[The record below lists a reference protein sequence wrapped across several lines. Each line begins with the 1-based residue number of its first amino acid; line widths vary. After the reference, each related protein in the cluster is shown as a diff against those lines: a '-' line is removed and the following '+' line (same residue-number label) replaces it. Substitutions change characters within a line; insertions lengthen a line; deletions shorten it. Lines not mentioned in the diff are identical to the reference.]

1 MILFR
6 TVDREFLCKRR
17 KRCTDS
23 AAQIRRLLMCPCR
36 FLVLVEFLGER
47 YLYGSFCPEFS
58 FFTSPLLVNMWQ
70 YLVGWAHSNFTLSN
84 LHKRSPLMVSVALS
98 YTNSY
103 VNISTYINPLIL
115 SHPLGL
121 SDSASWFTGTS
132 PVIFCTCSYVQKSYP
147 LQEPE
152 APGYRSRHILYSF
165 LCIVS
170 PAIFPYFD
178 FCCTLIY

>member
-36 FLVLVEFLGER
+36 FLVLVELLGER
-47 YLYGSFCPEFS
+47 YLYGSFCTEFS

-84 LHKRSPLMVSVALS
+84 LHRRS
-98 YTNSY
+98 
-103 VNISTYINPLIL
+103 PLIL

-132 PVIFCTCSYVQKSYP
+132 PAIFSYFVPVPMYKRATPYRSQKHRGIVPAIFCTRSYVSSLPPYF
-147 LQEPE
+147 
-152 APGYRSRHILYSF
+152 HILISVA
-165 LCIVS
+165 L
-170 PAIFPYFD
+170 
-178 FCCTLIY
+178 

>member
-6 TVDREFLCKRR
+6 TVEREFLRKER

-23 AAQIRRLLMCPCR
+23 AAQIRRFFMCPCR
-36 FLVLVEFLGER
+36 FLILVEFLGER

-70 YLVGWAHSNFTLSN
+70 YLVGWAHSNSSLSN
-84 LHKRSPLMVSVALS
+84 LHRRS
-98 YTNSY
+98 
-103 VNISTYINPLIL
+103 PLIL

-121 SDSASWFTGTS
+121 SDSASWFTGL
-132 PVIFCTCSYVQKSYP
+132 CTCSYVQKSYP

-152 APGYRSRHILYSF
+152 APGYRSRDILYPF
-165 LCIVS
+165 LCILFISLVLQSS
-170 PAIFPYFD
+170 PMIG
-178 FCCTLIY
+178 TQR

>member
-6 TVDREFLCKRR
+6 TVKQEFLRKER

-23 AAQIRRLLMCPCR
+23 AAHIRRCLMCPCR

-84 LHKRSPLMVSVALS
+84 LHRRSPLMVSVALW
-98 YTNSY
+98 YTNSH
-103 VNISTYINPLIL
+103 VNIYV
-115 SHPLGL
+115 HK
-121 SDSASWFTGTS
+121 S
-132 PVIFCTCSYVQKSYP
+132 PHFISSPRVIRFSFMVH
-147 LQEPE
+147 
-152 APGYRSRHILYSF
+152 GYLSRHILYLF
-165 LCIVS
+165 LCTEKLPLTGARSTGVS
-170 PAIFPYFD
+170 FPPYFVLVPMYRLSRHISI
-178 FCCTLIY
+178 F

>member
-6 TVDREFLCKRR
+6 TVDWEFLCKRR

-47 YLYGSFCPEFS
+47 YLYGSFCTEFS
-58 FFTSPLLVNMWQ
+58 FFTSPLLVDMWQ

-84 LHKRSPLMVSVALS
+84 LHRRSPLMVSVALW

-103 VNISTYINPLIL
+103 VVIYVHKSGDSTGYDRNVPFGTGYL
-115 SHPLGL
+115 SIFGEPAVG
-121 SDSASWFTGTS
+121 SSA
-132 PVIFCTCSYVQKSYP
+132 
-147 LQEPE
+147 LN
-152 APGYRSRHILYSF
+152 RLN
-165 LCIVS
+165 
-170 PAIFPYFD
+170 
-178 FCCTLIY
+178 